1 MERSAWFICTQTG
14 GESIAE
20 SCLHTN
26 TPRAQDIFHRGQQQH
41 HHGVLRITE
50 TMQCSNFKRGWDER
64 VQLGTRKLKVEN
76 TGGGGGG
83 RTENVTIDPQF
94 G

>member
-1 MERSAWFICTQTG
+1 MQG
-14 GESIAE
+14 GK
-20 SCLHTN
+20 
-26 TPRAQDIFHRGQQQH
+26 
-41 HHGVLRITE
+41 
-50 TMQCSNFKRGWDER
+50 FKRGWDER

-76 TGGGGGG
+76 TGGGGG